1 MPPLLGTRANAAAG
15 APGFGSLGDPYFK
28 DVVILLHGD
37 GTNGSTTFT
46 DSSRNA
52 LTVTAVG
59 DAQIDTTTKKF
70 GTGSMEFDGS
80 GDYLTVSHT
89 AEQVLG
95 TDPFTI
101 EMWVYRDTTELKAF
115 IGKGVPGSTGWS
127 VGMNSSGAVV
137 FYYGSTSVTSS
148 GSFSVSTWTHIAVVR
163 EGTGSNQ
170 TKIYIDGVNGG
181 TATVSTDFT
190 QTETMYIGAGRGGN
204 GQFNGFI
211 DDLRI
216 TKNVARYV
224 SNFSVPTRAF
234 LDR

>member
-1 MPPLLGTRANAAAG
+1 MPPLLGTRGSASAAAL
-15 APGFGSLGDPYFK
+15 GFGSVGDPYFK

-46 DSSRNA
+46 DFSRNA

-59 DAQIDTTTKKF
+59 NAQVDTTTKKF
-70 GTGSMEFDGS
+70 GTGSMEFDGN

-115 IGKGVPGSTGWS
+115 IGKGVSGSTGWA
-127 VGMNSSGAVV
+127 VGMNSTAKAV
-137 FYYGSTSVTSS
+137 FYYGSSSVASS
-148 GSFSVSTWTHIAVVR
+148 GSISISTWTHIAVVR

-170 TKIYIDGVNGG
+170 TKIYIDGTNDG
-181 TATVSTDFT
+181 TATVSTNFT

-204 GQFNGFI
+204 GQFDGFI

-216 TKNVARYV
+216 TKNVARYTG
-224 SNFSVPTRAF
+224 NFTVPTRAF
-234 LDR
+234 PDR